1 MKGVVT
7 LLKDHEVCKEG
18 DILTPEQARILVSSL
33 LSNCREFQV
42 IYFAVLNLVK
52 FAVFFPNRNYL
63 AWKWQNSRCRS
74 NVCGTQKQASL
85 RIVLVRKILCRILKK
100 KKRVMMMQNETSARA
115 GACTHYFVYSH
126 FAKRDSLMLEPFI
139 LTACPVHGVCL
150 YLYFCR
156 FFKNFCPSP

>member
-52 FAVFFPNRNYL
+52 FAVFFPTETIWHGNGRIQGADQMYVELRNR
-63 AWKWQNSRCRS
+63 
-74 NVCGTQKQASL
+74 
-85 RIVLVRKILCRILKK
+85 
-100 KKRVMMMQNETSARA
+100 RV
-115 GACTHYFVYSH
+115 
-126 FAKRDSLMLEPFI
+126 
-139 LTACPVHGVCL
+139 
-150 YLYFCR
+150 
-156 FFKNFCPSP
+156 